1 MEDLLHTVK
10 LFDMDI
16 NVNFLNLN
24 TRDVALADGLQFL
37 RYCFSRNICDELLL
51 FIGGNTKAIVPL
63 LNKVYLFDSNSHDGR
78 SLCVSDDTSV
88 LLRFHDLLEVERYIE
103 VTHLKFRDIQR
114 LYFQL

>member
-37 RYCFSRNICDELLL
+37 RYCFSHNICDELLL
-51 FIGGNTKAIVPL
+51 VIGGNTKAIV
-63 LNKVYLFDSNSHDGR
+63 FD
-78 SLCVSDDTSV
+78 
-88 LLRFHDLLEVERYIE
+88 
-103 VTHLKFRDIQR
+103 LKFIF
-114 LYFQL
+114 LILIVMMVEVCVFQMTHQYCLGFMTF